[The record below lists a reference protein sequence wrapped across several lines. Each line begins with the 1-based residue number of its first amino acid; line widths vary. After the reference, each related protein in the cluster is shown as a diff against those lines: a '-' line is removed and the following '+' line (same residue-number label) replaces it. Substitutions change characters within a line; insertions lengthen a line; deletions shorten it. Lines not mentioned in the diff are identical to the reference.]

1 MTPRDRH
8 SAAYIFTRGLVN
20 RRFRNMTTPQ
30 ATAVQF
36 PAADTHQA
44 EHWQVERG
52 DDGLVVVRGTNTPDP
67 EPADWRDRLAWF
79 IHNIPGAA
87 CVGAKR
93 FFPDGH
99 VFSLGENV
107 IHPKGFHHHG
117 KGVDGK
123 CYRFPE
129 ECDTIAGGLLVIKAS
144 TFDQVNGTELLEKL
158 GQLGMLGLGLAV
170 RRNGGR
176 VLAAPQ
182 AGVTDTFSPYLNDEE
197 SAAFENE
204 FGFGWVA
211 PDLDKVREA
220 NVGGGLLWNAF
231 FQAGMMP
238 FEKYDQRG
246 ALCWEGYQGHDGF
259 RQRAHHLAKLVKQ
272 FTLEPDGVGGH
283 VLDVGSGDGLFT
295 HLFALE
301 GCEVIGIDPEA
312 EGVAQATQMCAQQT
326 YPDTSGG
333 CPEFR
338 VGRGDAIPYES
349 DIAACVSLFDVIE
362 HLNNPIGVL
371 NEISRVL
378 KPGGHFICV
387 TPSWQFGAS
396 SDATYHGYEYNQEEL
411 NRQINAANDMQ
422 VIHNGNIGGVYRD
435 LVVVARKS

>member
-1 MTPRDRH
+1 
-8 SAAYIFTRGLVN
+8 
-20 RRFRNMTTPQ
+20 MTTAQ
-30 ATAVQF
+30 AIDVQTPPADSITA
-36 PAADTHQA
+36 DL
-44 EHWQVERG
+44 WRIERG
-52 DDGLVVVRGTNTPDP
+52 PDNLVVVRGANTPEP

-79 IHNIPGAA
+79 IANTPGVAM
-87 CVGAKR
+87 VGAKR

-99 VFSLGENV
+99 VFSLGEFV

-129 ECDTIAGGLLVIKAS
+129 ECDTIAGGVAVIKAD
-144 TFDQVNGTELLEKL
+144 TFDEVNGEQILESL
-158 GQLGMLGLGLAV
+158 GQLGMLGLGLAI
-170 RRNGGR
+170 RRSGAR

-182 AGVTDTFSPYLNDEE
+182 ARVTDTFSPSLNDAET
-197 SAAFENE
+197 AAFIGE
-204 FGFGWVA
+204 FGFDWVA
-211 PDLDKVREA
+211 PDLDHVRKEHA
-220 NVGGGLLWNAF
+220 GKGLLWNAF
-231 FQAGMMP
+231 FHAGMMP

-301 GCEVIGIDPEA
+301 GCEVIGIDPEP
-312 EGVAQATQMCAQQT
+312 EGVAVAQKMCAAQT

-333 CPEFR
+333 TPQFR
-338 VGRGDAIPYES
+338 VGRGDAIPCES
-349 DIAACVSLFDVIE
+349 NSAACVSLFDVIE

-396 SDATYHGYEYNQEEL
+396 SDATYHGYEYNTEEL
-411 NRQINAANDMQ
+411 NRQINAANGMK
-422 VIHNGNIGGVYRD
+422 VIHNGQIGGVYRD
-435 LVVVARKS
+435 LVVVARKVN